1 MINMEFVAYDSVL
14 LKLVLD
20 YTDAGVGIKTRG
32 PLSPFLG
39 KLKNRFDAY
48 TKGIPAEIRG
58 DKLYLS
64 TAFPPVP
71 SKPFKRL
78 VLSQMKRALGF
89 HSPDNLT
96 IMVTGDCQCNCEHC
110 LVYKMNRGDE
120 LSKNEIFD
128 VIDQALELGV
138 SQITFE
144 GGEPTLRK
152 DLPELIEHVDESKAT
167 SMAVTNGQYLT
178 EDYVQELK
186 EFGLDYI
193 NVSIDSPYPGVHD
206 KFRGVPGLFEDATE
220 GIKNS
225 VDAGILTGVLYIAR
239 PGNCDREAL
248 ERMVNYCGELGVFE
262 LMIDKIVPSGRWAGK
277 DVLSEAQEEE
287 IIRFQKEIAEKKG
300 KNLITNFFQLRR
312 PDFFGCF
319 AGRRWCYISPS
330 GEVMPCMHVPI
341 SFGNVKEEKL
351 SKIWGKIRKHP
362 LFNKKPNK
370 CAHEDPEYKEN
381 YLKNIPDNTHL
392 PYPIKEQD

>member
-1 MINMEFVAYDSVL
+1 MEFVAYDSIL
-14 LKLVLD
+14 LKLVLET
-20 YTDAGVGIKTRG
+20 TDSRVRVKTRG

-39 KLKNRFDAY
+39 KVEQKFDTYLKNL
-48 TKGIPAEIRG
+48 PAEIRG

-71 SKPFKRL
+71 SNPFKRL
-78 VLSQMKRALGF
+78 VFSQMKRALGV
-89 HSPDNLT
+89 HTPDNLT
-96 IMVTGDCQCNCEHC
+96 IMVTGDCQCDCEHC
-110 LVYKMNRGDE
+110 LAYKMNRGEE

-128 VIDQALELGV
+128 VIDQALELSV

-152 DLPELIEHVDESKAT
+152 DLPELIGYIDKSKAT
-167 SMAVTNGQYLT
+167 SMVVTNGQYLT
-178 EDYVQELK
+178 KDYVQELK

-193 NVSIDSPYPGVHD
+193 NVSIDSPYPEEHD
-206 KFRGVPGLFEDATE
+206 KFRGVSGLFEDATE

-239 PGNCDREAL
+239 PRNCDRETL
-248 ERMVNYCGELGVFE
+248 EKMVNYCEKLGVFE
-262 LMIDKIVPSGRWAGK
+262 LMIDKVVPSGRWAGH
-277 DVLSEAQEEE
+277 DVLSEEQEEE
-287 IIRFQKEIAEKKG
+287 IVRFQKETGEKKG

-330 GEVMPCMHVPI
+330 GDVMPCMHTPL
-341 SFGNVKEEKL
+341 SFGNVREEKL
-351 SKIWGKIRKHP
+351 SKIWRKIRRHP
-362 LFNKKPNK
+362 LFSKKPNK
-370 CAHEDPEYKEN
+370 CAYEDPLYRGN
-381 YLKNIPDNTHL
+381 YLKNIPGDAPL
-392 PYPIKEQD
+392 PYPIKEID

>member
-1 MINMEFVAYDSVL
+1 MEFVAYDSIL

-20 YTDAGVGIKTRG
+20 YTDAGVTVKTKG
-32 PLSPFLG
+32 PLSPFI
-39 KLKNRFDAY
+39 KKVEERFDAY
-48 TKGIPAEIRG
+48 LKRTPTEIRG

-78 VLSQMKRALGF
+78 VLSQMKRALGI

-110 LVYKMNRGDE
+110 LAYKMNRGEE

-152 DLPELIEHVDESKAT
+152 DLPELIEHVDKSKAT
-167 SMAVTNGQYLT
+167 SMVVTNGQYLT
-178 EDYVQELK
+178 KDYVQELK
-186 EFGLDYI
+186 ESGLDYI
-193 NVSIDSPYPGVHD
+193 NVSIDSPCPEEHD
-206 KFRGVPGLFEDATE
+206 TFRGVSGLFEDATE
-220 GIKNS
+220 GTKNS

-239 PGNCDREAL
+239 PVNCDRKTL
-248 ERMVNYCGELGVFE
+248 EKMVNYCEELGVFE
-262 LMIDKIVPSGRWAGK
+262 LMIDKIVPSGRWTGK

-287 IIRFQKEIAEKKG
+287 IIRFQKGAAEKNG

-319 AGRRWCYISPS
+319 AGRRWCYVSPS
-330 GEVMPCMHVPI
+330 GDVMPCMHTPF
-341 SFGNVKEEKL
+341 SFGNVRKEKL
-351 SKIWGKIRKHP
+351 SKIWEKIRKHP
-362 LFNKKPNK
+362 LFSKKPK
-370 CAHEDPEYKEN
+370 TCAYKDPLYKEN
-381 YLKNIPDNTHL
+381 YLKNIPPDAPLH
-392 PYPIKEQD
+392 YSIKEHD